1 MWIPVVEVERPG
13 KRLQQAT
20 EPRKMAIYAA
30 QDAKWSQSCVHVV
43 PNYLNA
49 VPKLYQSR
57 VHVVPNYLKAVP
69 KLYQSR
75 VQVVPNHLKAV
86 PKLTEPEDIPASQVV
101 DDFHERLLPVRGDVV
116 EGLAAF
122 IKVLHLIKK
131 MRMVMMMM
139 AAIMGMMKKMMRMV
153 MMMS

>member
-1 MWIPVVEVERPG
+1 MSMSSQIIP
-13 KRLQQAT
+13 
-20 EPRKMAIYAA
+20 KM
-30 QDAKWSQSCVHVV
+30 
-43 PNYLNA
+43 
-49 VPKLYQSR
+49 
-57 VHVVPNYLKAVP
+57 
-69 KLYQSR
+69 YQSR

-86 PKLTEPEDIPASQVV
+86 PELTEPEDIPASQVV

-139 AAIMGMMKKMMRMV
+139 AAIMGLMTIV
-153 MMMS
+153 IVVTFHSIELY

>member
-1 MWIPVVEVERPG
+1 
-13 KRLQQAT
+13 
-20 EPRKMAIYAA
+20 MARYAA

-43 PNYLNA
+43 PNYLN
-49 VPKLYQSR
+49 
-57 VHVVPNYLKAVP
+57 AVP

-101 DDFHERLLPVRGDVV
+101 DDFHERLLPVGGDVV

-139 AAIMGMMKKMMRMV
+139 AAIMGMMKKMRMV
-153 MMMS
+153 MMIMVAIMGMMTIVIVVTFHSIELY

>member
-1 MWIPVVEVERPG
+1 
-13 KRLQQAT
+13 
-20 EPRKMAIYAA
+20 MARYAA
-30 QDAKWSQSCVHVV
+30 QDAKWSQSCVHAV
-43 PNYLNA
+43 PNYLN
-49 VPKLYQSR
+49 
-57 VHVVPNYLKAVP
+57 AVP

-131 MRMVMMMM
+131 KMMRMVMVIMV
-139 AAIMGMMKKMMRMV
+139 AIMGMMKKMRMV
-153 MMMS
+153 MMIMVAIMGMMTIVIVVTFHSIELY

>member
-1 MWIPVVEVERPG
+1 
-13 KRLQQAT
+13 
-20 EPRKMAIYAA
+20 MARYAA

-57 VHVVPNYLKAVP
+57 VY
-69 KLYQSR
+69 
-75 VQVVPNHLKAV
+75 VVPNHLKAV

-131 MRMVMMMM
+131 MRMVMMMI
-139 AAIMGMMKKMMRMV
+139 AAIMGMMKKMMVV
-153 MMMS
+153 MMMMAAIMGRMTIVIVVTFHSIELY

>member
-1 MWIPVVEVERPG
+1 
-13 KRLQQAT
+13 
-20 EPRKMAIYAA
+20 MARYAA
-30 QDAKWSQSCVHVV
+30 QDAKWSQSCVHAV

-57 VHVVPNYLKAVP
+57 VY
-69 KLYQSR
+69 
-75 VQVVPNHLKAV
+75 VVPNHLKAV

-101 DDFHERLLPVRGDVV
+101 DDFHERLLPVGGDVV

-131 MRMVMMMM
+131 MRMVMMMI
-139 AAIMGMMKKMMRMV
+139 AAIMGMMKKMRVLMMMMVAIMGMMKKMRMV
-153 MMMS
+153 MMMTVAIMGRMTIVIVVTFHSIELY